1 MAGRK
6 IFVVGEYPPLV
17 VLHEWH
23 SVFAALYSLANRMV
37 RHIPVVNDDWVLRGI
52 FSIRD
57 MLSFLA
63 CETWEKL
70 RSKYN
75 DDLFTML
82 SVVKISEVMTPNPYR
97 LYFGE
102 FGLRDAI
109 ETLAK
114 YDVGALP
121 VVERDSERLIGI
133 VSEEMIARL
142 MRLAAV
148 GATAEEVM
156 TSPVYTVD
164 EEATVY
170 DAIRLMCE
178 RKIRHVPIVDREGKP
193 IAILSA
199 RDITRYLAIE
209 EVIEKLQEKSIELFR
224 EVRALSISSRLLVA
238 VEPDTPIN
246 QVAARMAM
254 HGVSSVL
261 VVEGDVVKGIVTDRD
276 LVKKLPAK
284 LGEILYDTLEQ
295 LTPSITM

>member
-1 MAGRK
+1 MSRK

-37 RHIPVVNDDWVLRGI
+37 RHIPVVNDEWVLRGI
-52 FSIRD
+52 FSVRD

-63 CETWEKL
+63 CDTWEKL
-70 RSKYN
+70 RSKYR

-82 SVVKISEVMTPNPYR
+82 SVVKISEVMRAEPYR

-102 FGLRDAI
+102 FSLRDAI

-114 YDVGALP
+114 HDIGALP
-121 VVERDSERLIGI
+121 VVEKGTEKLVGI

-156 TSPVYTVD
+156 TSPVYTLD

-178 RKIRHVPIVDREGKP
+178 KRIRHVPIVDREGRP
-193 IAILSA
+193 AAILSA
-199 RDITRYLAIE
+199 RDIIRYLVIE
-209 EVIEKLQEKSIELFR
+209 EVLERLQEKSIELFR
-224 EVRALSISSRLLVA
+224 EVKAFKIASRLLVA
-238 VEPDTPIN
+238 VEPGTPIN

-261 VVEGDVVKGIVTDRD
+261 VVEGDVIKGIVTDRD

-284 LGEILYDTLEQ
+284 LGEILYEALEP
-295 LTPSITM
+295 LTPAITI